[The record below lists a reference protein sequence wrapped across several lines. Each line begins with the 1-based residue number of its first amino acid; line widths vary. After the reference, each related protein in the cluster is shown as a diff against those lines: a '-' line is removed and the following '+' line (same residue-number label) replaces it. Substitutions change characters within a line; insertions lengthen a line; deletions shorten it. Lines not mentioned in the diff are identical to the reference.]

1 MLELAGIVVGALAE
15 IACLTNDHAYGSD
28 DKNDSSAPSEIFYT
42 DSMVKMFVIQE
53 IIISRQY

>member
-42 DSMVKMFVIQE
+42 DSNGKDV
-53 IIISRQY
+53 RYTRDNN